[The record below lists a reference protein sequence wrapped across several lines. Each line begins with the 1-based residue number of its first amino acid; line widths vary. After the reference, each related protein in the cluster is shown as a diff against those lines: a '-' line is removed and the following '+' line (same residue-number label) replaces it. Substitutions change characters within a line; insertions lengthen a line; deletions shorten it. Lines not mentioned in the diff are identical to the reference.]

1 MTGRLEP
8 KEAPAWQRLAFRYL
22 VSFPI
27 IGLCLALVFAVMFA
41 MLQLQV
47 YKRNA
52 NKKKPTKN
60 EKKNQFSTFYPFQP
74 QFSFIRLSHLLRN
87 ICVYM
92 FSNSNKVLL
101 CVSHWIRSNL
111 YHSHAKNTHS
121 FIRIAL
127 KHFVT
132 CNHLSKSF
140 CPFCL

>member
-47 YKRNA
+47 NRRNA
-52 NKKKPTKN
+52 NSKN
-60 EKKNQFSTFYPFQP
+60 P
-74 QFSFIRLSHLLRN
+74 QKMKRKINFPLFTYFNHSFHLFTYL
-87 ICVYM
+87 IYVYM
-92 FSNSNKVLL
+92 CSNSNKVLL

-111 YHSHAKNTHS
+111 YHSHAKNIHS
-121 FIRIAL
+121 FIGIAL
-127 KHFVT
+127 KYFVT